1 LGGEAAQSLHEGR
14 EKGIR
19 AFSVWQRSFQIAL
32 SLEKMKVLGG
42 EVRSSG
48 RAGPLL
54 EELAEAVIGG
64 KTGDWGPFY
73 LMSL

>member
-1 LGGEAAQSLHEGR
+1 
-14 EKGIR
+14 
-19 AFSVWQRSFQIAL
+19 
-32 SLEKMKVLGG
+32 LEKMKVLGG

-73 LMSL
+73 LMAL